1 MAKRVTRIAI
11 NGFGRIGRL
20 SYRAAQ
26 HHPGLEIVAINDLA
40 DTATLAHLLQYD
52 TSYGIYEKPVEHD
65 ETHLVVDGDRI
76 PVSALTEPEKLPWGD
91 LEIDVVLECT
101 GRFTDREGASRHLEA
116 GARRV
121 IISAPPKESTTPTYM
136 IGVNEKD
143 YDGAPVISNA
153 SCTTNCIA
161 TVTHALHQEV
171 GIVKSMMSTVHSY
184 TASQNL
190 QDGPSGDLR
199 EARAAAENI
208 VPAHTGAAISVTE
221 IIPDLRDRFN
231 GNSYRVPTP
240 VGSICEIV
248 ALMKRSVTVEEVNQ
262 MFRKRSA
269 SPAYRHV
276 LEVTDAPLVSSDIVG
291 NPHSAIVD
299 LALTQVV
306 DGDLLKVVAWYD
318 NEWGYANRLV
328 EMARVVGGTL

>member
-1 MAKRVTRIAI
+1 MPKQTRIAI

-26 HHPGLEIVAINDLA
+26 HHPDLEVVAINDLT

-52 TSYGIYEKPVEHD
+52 TSFGVYDREVTSDEK
-65 ETHLVVDGDRI
+65 HLIVDGDRI
-76 PVSALTEPEKLPWGD
+76 PISALAEPERLPWGKH
-91 LEIDVVLECT
+91 EVDVVLECT
-101 GRFTDREGASRHLEA
+101 GRFTDLAGSKRHLAA
-116 GARRV
+116 GAKRV
-121 IISAPPKESTTPTYM
+121 IISAPPKEKSVPTYM
-136 IGVNEKD
+136 IGVNEQD
-143 YDGAPVISNA
+143 YDGAPVVSNA

-161 TVTHALHQEV
+161 TVIHALHTEI

-190 QDGPSGDLR
+190 QDGPASDLR

-208 VPAHTGAAISVTE
+208 VPVKTGAAISVTE
-221 IIPDLRDRFN
+221 IIRDLEGLFDAAA
-231 GNSYRVPTP
+231 YRVPTP
-240 VGSICEIV
+240 VGSIAEV
-248 ALMKRSVTVEEVNQ
+248 NALMKRTVTTEEVNE
-262 MFRKRSA
+262 MFRKRAVSNKY
-269 SPAYRHV
+269 SHV
-276 LEVTDAPLVSSDIVG
+276 LEVTDDPIVSSDIVG

-299 LALTQVV
+299 LALTKVV

-328 EMARVVGGTL
+328 ELARVVAKTI